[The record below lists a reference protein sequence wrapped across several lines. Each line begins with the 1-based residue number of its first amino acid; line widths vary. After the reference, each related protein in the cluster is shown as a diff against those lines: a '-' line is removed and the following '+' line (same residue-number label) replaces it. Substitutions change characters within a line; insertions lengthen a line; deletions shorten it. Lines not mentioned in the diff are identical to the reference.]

1 MIGKGIRGGVVHAI
15 HKYAKTNNKF
25 MENYNKDITSPY
37 LMYIDAN
44 NFYSSGMSQELP
56 VKGFKRKKNV
66 SESDKAL
73 LKRFDRNSDK
83 GYILEVDVE
92 YPKSLYNLHSGLS
105 FLAETKEIKK
115 CNKLVCNIYEKG
127 NYVVHIR
134 VLKQAFNHGLILK
147 KYIE

>member
-1 MIGKGIRGGVVHAI
+1 MIGKGIRSGVVHAI

-83 GYILEVDVE
+83 EYILEVDVE
-92 YPKSLYNLHSGLS
+92 YPKSL
-105 FLAETKEIKK
+105 
-115 CNKLVCNIYEKG
+115 
-127 NYVVHIR
+127 
-134 VLKQAFNHGLILK
+134 
-147 KYIE
+147 

>member
-25 MENYNKDITSPY
+25 MENYNKDITSLY
-37 LMYIDAN
+37 LMYIDPN

-56 VKGFKRKKNV
+56 VKSFKRKKNV